1 MCVCIPFSLTQ
12 SIAFS
17 RSLAAMMCT
26 IYKQEKYVYI
36 YIYMH
41 AYVFGLSVVCM
52 YAYAHKNTTED
63 ARHLNAAACLS
74 SLMTGNDT

>member
-26 IYKQEKYVYI
+26 IYKQEKHVYI

-41 AYVFGLSVVCM
+41 AYVFGLSVV
-52 YAYAHKNTTED
+52 Y
-63 ARHLNAAACLS
+63 AACIYIYICMHMHTKTLQKM
-74 SLMTGNDT
+74 LDT

>member
-1 MCVCIPFSLTQ
+1 
-12 SIAFS
+12 
-17 RSLAAMMCT
+17 
-26 IYKQEKYVYI
+26 
-36 YIYMH
+36 MH
-41 AYVFGLSVVCM
+41 AYVFGLSVVYAACIYIYICM